1 MHIVI
6 FRSGVMGIWQQ
17 MPAAQLHFAAE
28 RENKCDNFEQI
39 AMYLAKRVESYL
51 GVNKGVVQGK
61 GGMR

>member
-1 MHIVI
+1 
-6 FRSGVMGIWQQ
+6 MGIWQQ